1 LLIVKYQI
9 SSKHNE
15 DLGNFLKGVTPEL
28 ALLECILKDEYNY
41 QKLTDAKFVAI
52 KIYGCQHELVDVAKY
67 PFLICQWIFFPLRRS
82 CISSFI

>member
-1 LLIVKYQI
+1 LLLIVK
-9 SSKHNE
+9 S
-15 DLGNFLKGVTPEL
+15 GNFLKGVTPEL

-67 PFLICQWIFFPLRRS
+67 KRKKVNQ
-82 CISSFI
+82 